1 MNYFTLPGMID
12 LEIRKDHEKIISAV
26 AQHFEL
32 DLFKKTRVQEYVF
45 ARYLCMYL
53 INNYAGLTLKRTGEL
68 FNKDHTTVIHAKDCI
83 ENYIYTRSRYHCYH
97 IVELH
102 QKIGVCIPKRLM
114 FAVDC
119 NLVAIK

>member
-1 MNYFTLPGMID
+1 MID

-53 INNYAGLTLKRTGEL
+53 INNYAGLTLKRTGGL
-68 FNKDHTTVIHAKDCI
+68 FNKDHTMVVHAKGCI
-83 ENYIYTRSRYHCYH
+83 ENYIHTRSRYHCYH

-102 QKIGVCIPKRLM
+102 QKIGVSIPKRLM
-114 FAVDC
+114 FAVDR